1 MATTESQGN
10 KKDEDPYSVDYEN
23 EAGIQGQK
31 TEEIQKEVFNLKM
44 MLNNVSRIAMFAFVG
59 LVVLVLVILALLA
72 VLIVNTGGG
81 GASTAGPGAEKTPSS
96 AGSIAEETCP
106 PAPTVT
112 CPSCATP
119 TAASDAGMN
128 NISSLSLSLRISF
141 LTLACFI

>member
-44 MLNNVSRIAMFAFVG
+44 MLNNVSRIAMFAFAG

-72 VLIVNTGGG
+72 VLIVNTGGE
-81 GASTAGPGAEKTPSS
+81 ASSAGPGAEETKSPAPST
-96 AGSIAEETCP
+96 ATCP

-119 TAASDAGMN
+119 TATAPSDAGMK
-128 NISSLSLSLRISF
+128 NISSLSLSLSISC
-141 LTLACFI
+141 LILACFI